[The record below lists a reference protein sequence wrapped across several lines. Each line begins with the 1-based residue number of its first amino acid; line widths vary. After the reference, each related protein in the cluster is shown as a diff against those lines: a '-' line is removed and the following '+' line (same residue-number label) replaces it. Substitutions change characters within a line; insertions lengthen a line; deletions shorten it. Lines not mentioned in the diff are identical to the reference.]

1 MSIFPSNEPIRS
13 TPVDHAGVA
22 AGGPE
27 AAGDN
32 MDDAEKFPRSQ
43 LARCEDKNDTDCE
56 GLRRSVGQSGVVVI
70 FKPTM
75 SEYSFDFLADPKDIA
90 QHGPIST
97 TFNVRHVAT
106 GDTGNYSE
114 REVSAMAFE
123 LARQAAK

>member
-1 MSIFPSNEPIRS
+1 
-13 TPVDHAGVA
+13 
-22 AGGPE
+22 
-27 AAGDN
+27 
-32 MDDAEKFPRSQ
+32 MDDAEKFPGPNW
-43 LARCEDKNDTDCE
+43 LAARIKMTLTAKDFDV
-56 GLRRSVGQSGVVVI
+56 RVGQSGVVVI

-97 TFNVRHVAT
+97 IFNVRHAAT